1 MERAVLWA
9 VRSTQTSINTFFI
22 MIALERHL
30 TLMSKRSVEF
40 NLFAN
45 SRFIFANGLSDG
57 SFCGAISNTGENDT
71 PFL

>member
-1 MERAVLWA
+1 
-9 VRSTQTSINTFFI
+9 